1 LRKGLEKNRT
11 ILPREKM
18 RSPIKQ
24 GFGVGMESGLGIIA
38 GRINRGWLAI
48 KLLISWLSGSRPPT
62 TIDR

>member
-1 LRKGLEKNRT
+1 LLLIDLLGFDLELT
-11 ILPREKM
+11 LLSSFGGPL
-18 RSPIKQ
+18 Q
-24 GFGVGMESGLGIIA
+24 FGVGMESGLGIIA